1 MKIGI
6 VGAGA
11 MGSVYGGL
19 FAAAG
24 HDVWLVDIWR
34 EHIDAVR
41 ANGLHVSGISG
52 ERTVHPSATTRPTDA
67 GPCEL
72 VIVAT
77 KMRDVEAAARSLAPM
92 VARDTTILAIQNGL
106 GNQEILQR
114 VLGGRDFLVGIA
126 GGFGASNPRPGAVHH
141 NGWDRLNIAE
151 AASGDSARLAR
162 IVEVWRGA
170 GFNAEGYDDPDRMIW
185 GKYICNL
192 AFSPVCTALSLR
204 IGQVLD
210 NPHACAL
217 AERCASEAYQVAMAK
232 RIRVDYTDPVA
243 RIHEFGRVIPKAKP
257 SMLLDMEAGRPTE
270 IDALNGALVRE
281 AERVG
286 IASPTNAFVTEIVLA
301 LEAKQSMLRVAYG
314 AV

>member
-24 HDVWLVDIWR
+24 HDVWLVDVWR
-34 EHIDAVR
+34 EHIDAIR
-41 ANGLHVSGISG
+41 RNGLHVSGISG
-52 ERTVHPSATTRPTDA
+52 ERTVRPSATMNPADA

-72 VIVAT
+72 VVLAT
-77 KMRDVEAAARSLAPM
+77 KMRDLEAAARSIGPM
-92 VARDTTILAIQNGL
+92 RGNDTAILTIQNGL
-106 GNQEILQR
+106 GNQEILER

-126 GGFGASNPRPGAVHH
+126 GGFGASNPRPGEVHH
-141 NGWDRLNIAE
+141 NGWDRVNIAE
-151 AASGDSARLAR
+151 AASGRSARVAR
-162 IVEVWRGA
+162 IVDVWRNA
-170 GFNAEGYDDPDRMIW
+170 GFNAEAFDDPGPMIW

-210 NPHACAL
+210 NPEARAL
-217 AERCASEAYQVAMAK
+217 AEACAGEAYRVAMARGIK
-232 RIRVDYTDPVA
+232 LKFTDPVA
-243 RIHEFGRVIPKAKP
+243 RIHEFGRVIPNAMP
-257 SMLLDMEAGRPTE
+257 SMMLDMLAGRPSE

-286 IASPTNAFVTEIVLA
+286 LPAPVNAFLTQMVRA
-301 LEAKQSMLRVAYG
+301 LESKQSMLGLPYG
-314 AV
+314 PV